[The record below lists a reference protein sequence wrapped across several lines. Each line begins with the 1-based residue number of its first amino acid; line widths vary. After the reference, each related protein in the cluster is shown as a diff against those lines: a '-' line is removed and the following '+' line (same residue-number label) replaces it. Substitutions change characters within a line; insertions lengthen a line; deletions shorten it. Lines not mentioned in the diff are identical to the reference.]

1 MMIKKSETLSLI
13 ITLSLWLIFTLCSI
27 FVPIPQ
33 KDEKE
38 KYISVKLSLPP
49 VEKIEKQTEKI
60 EKPVREDISEISP
73 IKPEVV
79 EKVEVIEKTE
89 VVAKTEPVKTEPV
102 KTEPVKTEPV
112 KTEPVK
118 TEPVKTENAKVSSPK
133 QEQTFTPAKQQLQKS
148 TEELIAEQNAKKS
161 TKTVEDVDFDA
172 MFGGSSTVSSNQ
184 TTNSSNQ
191 PIQTVQKDSNA
202 LSGSAGIAASTTTS
216 SYVASSENQKSNDV
230 NETNTGTMLSNISR
244 KKYETTTQDLS
255 SVVEISGIAKGDGGT
270 LIQLENGEMRILLY
284 PKEPE
289 IVLPE
294 DSNVETSVNIEIYF
308 QVLKNGSVTSI
319 QISNEA
325 LISPKIATEIK
336 NQIAQWRFNE
346 ANSNGQGRLN
356 CSIIK
361 K

>member
-13 ITLSLWLIFTLCSI
+13 ITLSLWIIFTLCSI

-33 KDEKE
+33 KEEKE
-38 KYISVKLSLPP
+38 KYISVKLSL
-49 VEKIEKQTEKI
+49 
-60 EKPVREDISEISP
+60 SP
-73 IKPEVV
+73 M
-79 EKVEVIEKTE
+79 EKVETTEKTE
-89 VVAKTEPVKTEPV
+89 VVAKSEHVKTEPV
-102 KTEPVKTEPV
+102 KTESAEKTEPVAKTESV

-133 QEQTFTPAKQQLQKS
+133 QEPTFTPVKQQLQKS

-161 TKTVEDVDFDA
+161 TKTVEDVDWDT
-172 MFGGSSTVSSNQ
+172 MFGGSSTVSSNK

-230 NETNTGTMLSNISR
+230 NETNTGTMLSNISG

-255 SVVEISGIAKGDGGT
+255 SVVEFSGIAKGDGGT
-270 LIQLENGEMRILLY
+270 LIQLENGEMRILLD
-284 PKEPE
+284 PKEPK

-294 DSNVETSVNIEIYF
+294 NSNVETSILIEVSF
-308 QVLKNGSVTSI
+308 QVLKNGTVSGI
-319 QISNEA
+319 QITNEA
-325 LISPKIATEIK
+325 LISPKIAAEIK
-336 NQIAQWRFNE
+336 NQIAKWRFNE
-346 ANSNGQGRLN
+346 ADSNGQGHFN
-356 CSIIK
+356 YSIIK

>member
-148 TEELIAEQNAKKS
+148 TEELIAEQNAK
-161 TKTVEDVDFDA
+161 
-172 MFGGSSTVSSNQ
+172 
-184 TTNSSNQ
+184 
-191 PIQTVQKDSNA
+191 
-202 LSGSAGIAASTTTS
+202 
-216 SYVASSENQKSNDV
+216 
-230 NETNTGTMLSNISR
+230 
-244 KKYETTTQDLS
+244 
-255 SVVEISGIAKGDGGT
+255 
-270 LIQLENGEMRILLY
+270 
-284 PKEPE
+284 
-289 IVLPE
+289 
-294 DSNVETSVNIEIYF
+294 
-308 QVLKNGSVTSI
+308 
-319 QISNEA
+319 
-325 LISPKIATEIK
+325 
-336 NQIAQWRFNE
+336 
-346 ANSNGQGRLN
+346 
-356 CSIIK
+356 
-361 K
+361 

>member
-1 MMIKKSETLSLI
+1 MIKKSETLSLI

-49 VEKIEKQTEKI
+49 VEKVEKQTEKI

-89 VVAKTEPVKTEPV
+89 VVA
-102 KTEPVKTEPV
+102 

-161 TKTVEDVDFDA
+161 TKTVEEVDWDA
-172 MFGGSSTVSSNQ
+172 LFGGTSTVSSNQ
-184 TTNSSNQ
+184 TTNSSKQ
-191 PIQTVQKDSNA
+191 EIQTVQNDSNA

-216 SYVASSENQKSNDV
+216 SYAASSENQNSNDEK
-230 NETNTGTMLSNISR
+230 ETNTGTMLSNISG

-255 SVVEISGIAKGDGGT
+255 SVVEFTGTAKGDGGT
-270 LIQLENGEMRILLY
+270 LIQLENGEMRILLDPQE
-284 PKEPE
+284 PK
-289 IVLPE
+289 IILPE
-294 DSNVETSVNIEIYF
+294 DANIETSVNIEIYF

-346 ANSNGQGRLN
+346 ANSNGQGHFN
-356 CSIIK
+356 YSIIK

>member
-49 VEKIEKQTEKI
+49 VEKVEKQTEKI

-73 IKPEVV
+73 AKPEVV

-89 VVAKTEPVKTEPV
+89 AVAKTEPVV
-102 KTEPVKTEPV
+102 KTEPVKA
-112 KTEPVK
+112 
-118 TEPVKTENAKVSSPK
+118 EPVKTENAKVSSPK

-161 TKTVEDVDFDA
+161 TKTVEEVDWDA
-172 MFGGSSTVSSNQ
+172 MFGGTSTVSSNQ

-191 PIQTVQKDSNA
+191 EIQTVQNDSNA

-216 SYVASSENQKSNDV
+216 SYAASSENQNSNDEK
-230 NETNTGTMLSNISR
+230 ETNTGTMLSNISG

-255 SVVEISGIAKGDGGT
+255 SVVEFTGTAKGDGGT
-270 LIQLENGEMRILLY
+270 LIQLENGEMRILLD
-284 PKEPE
+284 PKEPN
-289 IVLPE
+289 IILPE
-294 DSNVETSVNIEIYF
+294 DANIETSVNIEIYF

-346 ANSNGQGRLN
+346 ANSNGQGHFN
-356 CSIIK
+356 YSIIK

>member
-27 FVPIPQ
+27 FVPISQ

-49 VEKIEKQTEKI
+49 VEKVEKQTEKI

-73 IKPEVV
+73 AKPEVV

-89 VVAKTEPVKTEPV
+89 VVAKTEPV
-102 KTEPVKTEPV
+102 V

-161 TKTVEDVDFDA
+161 TKTVEEVDWDA
-172 MFGGSSTVSSNQ
+172 MFGGTSTVSSNQ
-184 TTNSSNQ
+184 TTNSSKQ
-191 PIQTVQKDSNA
+191 EIQTVQNDSNA

-216 SYVASSENQKSNDV
+216 SYAASSENQNSNDEK
-230 NETNTGTMLSNISR
+230 ETNTGTMLSNISG

-255 SVVEISGIAKGDGGT
+255 SVVEFTGTAKGDGGT
-270 LIQLENGEMRILLY
+270 LIQLENGEMRILLD
-284 PKEPE
+284 PKEPN
-289 IVLPE
+289 IILPE
-294 DSNVETSVNIEIYF
+294 DANIETSVNIEIYF

-346 ANSNGQGRLN
+346 ANSNGQGHFN
-356 CSIIK
+356 YSIIK

>member
-1 MMIKKSETLSLI
+1 MIKKSETLSLI

-49 VEKIEKQTEKI
+49 VEKVEKQTEKI

-73 IKPEVV
+73 AKPEVV

-89 VVAKTEPVKTEPV
+89 VVAKTEPV
-102 KTEPVKTEPV
+102 V

-161 TKTVEDVDFDA
+161 TKTVEEVDWDA

-191 PIQTVQKDSNA
+191 EIQTVQNDSNA

-216 SYVASSENQKSNDV
+216 SYAASSENQNSNDEK
-230 NETNTGTMLSNISR
+230 ETNTGTMLSNISG

-255 SVVEISGIAKGDGGT
+255 SVVEFTGTAKGDGGT
-270 LIQLENGEMRILLY
+270 LIQLENGEMRILLDPQE
-284 PKEPE
+284 PK
-289 IVLPE
+289 IILPE
-294 DSNVETSVNIEIYF
+294 DANIETSVNIEIYF

-346 ANSNGQGRLN
+346 ANSNGQGHFN
-356 CSIIK
+356 YSIIK

>member
-13 ITLSLWLIFTLCSI
+13 ITLSLWLIFTLCAI

-33 KDEKE
+33 KEEKE

-49 VEKIEKQTEKI
+49 VEKVEKQTEKI
-60 EKPVREDISEISP
+60 EKPVREDISKISP

-89 VVAKTEPVKTEPV
+89 VVAKTEPV
-102 KTEPVKTEPV
+102 V

-161 TKTVEDVDFDA
+161 TKTVEEVDWDA
-172 MFGGSSTVSSNQ
+172 MFGGTSTVSSSQ

-191 PIQTVQKDSNA
+191 EIQTVQNDSNA

-216 SYVASSENQKSNDV
+216 SYAASSENQNSNDEK
-230 NETNTGTMLSNISR
+230 ETNTGTMLSNISG
-244 KKYETTTQDLS
+244 KKYETATQDLS
-255 SVVEISGIAKGDGGT
+255 SVVEFTGTAKGDGGT
-270 LIQLENGEMRILLY
+270 LIQLENGEMRILLD
-284 PKEPE
+284 PKEPN
-289 IVLPE
+289 IILPE
-294 DSNVETSVNIEIYF
+294 DANIETSVNIEIYF

-346 ANSNGQGRLN
+346 ANSNGQGHFN
-356 CSIIK
+356 YSIIK

>member
-49 VEKIEKQTEKI
+49 VEKVEKQTEKI
-60 EKPVREDISEISP
+60 EKPVREEVSEISP
-73 IKPEVV
+73 AKPEVV

-89 VVAKTEPVKTEPV
+89 AVAKTEPV
-102 KTEPVKTEPV
+102 V

-161 TKTVEDVDFDA
+161 TKTVEEVDWDA
-172 MFGGSSTVSSNQ
+172 LFGGTSTVSSNQ

-191 PIQTVQKDSNA
+191 EIQTVQNDSNA

-216 SYVASSENQKSNDV
+216 SYAASSENQNSNDEK
-230 NETNTGTMLSNISR
+230 ETNTGTMLSNISG
-244 KKYETTTQDLS
+244 KKYETATQDLS
-255 SVVEISGIAKGDGGT
+255 SVVEFTGTAKGDGGT
-270 LIQLENGEMRILLY
+270 LIQLENGEMRILLDPQE
-284 PKEPE
+284 PK
-289 IVLPE
+289 IILPE
-294 DSNVETSVNIEIYF
+294 DANIETSVNIEIYF

-346 ANSNGQGRLN
+346 ANSNGQGHFN
-356 CSIIK
+356 YSIIK

>member
-49 VEKIEKQTEKI
+49 VEKVEKQTEKI
-60 EKPVREDISEISP
+60 EKPVREEVSEISP
-73 IKPEVV
+73 AKPEVV

-89 VVAKTEPVKTEPV
+89 AVAKTEPV
-102 KTEPVKTEPV
+102 V

-161 TKTVEDVDFDA
+161 TKTVEDVDWDA
-172 MFGGSSTVSSNQ
+172 MFGVSSTVSSNQ

-191 PIQTVQKDSNA
+191 PIQTVQNDSNA

-216 SYVASSENQKSNDV
+216 SYAASSENQNSNDEK
-230 NETNTGTMLSNISR
+230 ETNTGTMLSNISG
-244 KKYETTTQDLS
+244 KKYETATQDLS
-255 SVVEISGIAKGDGGT
+255 SVVEFTGTAKGDGGT
-270 LIQLENGEMRILLY
+270 LIQLENGEMRILLDPQE
-284 PKEPE
+284 PK
-289 IVLPE
+289 IILPE
-294 DSNVETSVNIEIYF
+294 DANIETSVNIEIYF

-346 ANSNGQGRLN
+346 ANSNGQGHFN
-356 CSIIK
+356 YSIIK

>member
-1 MMIKKSETLSLI
+1 MIKKSETLSLI

-49 VEKIEKQTEKI
+49 VEKVEKQTEKI

-73 IKPEVV
+73 AKPEVV

-89 VVAKTEPVKTEPV
+89 AVAKTEPV
-102 KTEPVKTEPV
+102 V

-161 TKTVEDVDFDA
+161 TKTVEEVDWDA

-191 PIQTVQKDSNA
+191 EIQTVQNDSNA

-216 SYVASSENQKSNDV
+216 SYAASSENQNSNDEK
-230 NETNTGTMLSNISR
+230 ETNTGTMLSNISG

-255 SVVEISGIAKGDGGT
+255 SVVEFTGTAKGDGGT
-270 LIQLENGEMRILLY
+270 LIQLENGEMRILLDPQE
-284 PKEPE
+284 PK
-289 IVLPE
+289 IILPE
-294 DSNVETSVNIEIYF
+294 DANIETSVNIEIYF

-346 ANSNGQGRLN
+346 ANSNGQGHFN
-356 CSIIK
+356 YSIIK

>member
-1 MMIKKSETLSLI
+1 MIKKSETLSLI

-73 IKPEVV
+73 AKPEVV

-89 VVAKTEPVKTEPV
+89 VVAKTEPVV

-112 KTEPVK
+112 KTK
-118 TEPVKTENAKVSSPK
+118 NAKVSSPK

-230 NETNTGTMLSNISR
+230 NETNTGTMLSNISG

-255 SVVEISGIAKGDGGT
+255 PVVEISGIAKGDGGT
-270 LIQLENGEMRILLY
+270 LIQLKNGEMRILLN
-284 PKEPE
+284 PKELE

-294 DSNVETSVNIEIYF
+294 NSNVETSILIEVSF
-308 QVLKNGSVTSI
+308 QVLKNGTVSGI
-319 QISNEA
+319 QITNEA
-325 LISPKIATEIK
+325 LISPKIAAEIK
-336 NQIAQWRFNE
+336 NQIAKLRFNE
-346 ANSNGQGRLN
+346 ADSNGQGRLN

>member
-1 MMIKKSETLSLI
+1 MIKKSETLSLI

-49 VEKIEKQTEKI
+49 VEKVEKQTEKI
-60 EKPVREDISEISP
+60 EKPVREEVSEISP
-73 IKPEVV
+73 AKPEVV

-89 VVAKTEPVKTEPV
+89 VVAKTESV
-102 KTEPVKTEPV
+102 V

-161 TKTVEDVDFDA
+161 TKTVEEVDWDA

-191 PIQTVQKDSNA
+191 EIQTVQNDSNA

-216 SYVASSENQKSNDV
+216 SYAASSENQNSNDEK
-230 NETNTGTMLSNISR
+230 ETNTGTMLSNISG

-255 SVVEISGIAKGDGGT
+255 SVVEFTGTAKGDGGT
-270 LIQLENGEMRILLY
+270 LIQLENGEMRILLDPQE
-284 PKEPE
+284 PK
-289 IVLPE
+289 IILPE
-294 DSNVETSVNIEIYF
+294 DANIETSVNIEIYF

-346 ANSNGQGRLN
+346 ANSNGQGHFN
-356 CSIIK
+356 YSIIK

>member
-1 MMIKKSETLSLI
+1 MMIKKSETFSLI
-13 ITLSLWLIFTLCSI
+13 ITLSLWLIFTLCAI

-49 VEKIEKQTEKI
+49 VEKVEKQTEKI
-60 EKPVREDISEISP
+60 EKPVREEVSEISP
-73 IKPEVV
+73 AKPEVV

-89 VVAKTEPVKTEPV
+89 VVAKTEPV
-102 KTEPVKTEPV
+102 V

-161 TKTVEDVDFDA
+161 TKTVEEVDWDA
-172 MFGGSSTVSSNQ
+172 LFGGTSTVSSNQ

-191 PIQTVQKDSNA
+191 EIQTVQNDSNA

-216 SYVASSENQKSNDV
+216 SYAASSENQNSNDEK
-230 NETNTGTMLSNISR
+230 ETNTGTMLSNISG
-244 KKYETTTQDLS
+244 KKYETATQDLS
-255 SVVEISGIAKGDGGT
+255 SVVEFTGTAKGDGGT
-270 LIQLENGEMRILLY
+270 LIQLENGEMRILLDPQE
-284 PKEPE
+284 PK
-289 IVLPE
+289 IILPE
-294 DSNVETSVNIEIYF
+294 DANIETSVNIEIYF

-319 QISNEA
+319 QITNEA
-325 LISPKIATEIK
+325 LISPKIAAEIK

-346 ANSNGQGRLN
+346 ANSNGQGHFN
-356 CSIIK
+356 YSIIK

>member
-1 MMIKKSETLSLI
+1 MIKKSETLSLI

-27 FVPIPQ
+27 FVPISQ

-49 VEKIEKQTEKI
+49 VEKVEKQTEKI

-73 IKPEVV
+73 AKPEVV

-89 VVAKTEPVKTEPV
+89 VVAKTEPV
-102 KTEPVKTEPV
+102 V

-161 TKTVEDVDFDA
+161 TKTVEEVDWDA
-172 MFGGSSTVSSNQ
+172 MFGGTSTVSSNQ
-184 TTNSSNQ
+184 TTNSSKQ
-191 PIQTVQKDSNA
+191 EIQTVQNDSNA

-216 SYVASSENQKSNDV
+216 SYAASSENQNSNDEK
-230 NETNTGTMLSNISR
+230 ETNTGTMLSNISG

-255 SVVEISGIAKGDGGT
+255 SVVEFTGTAKGDGGT
-270 LIQLENGEMRILLY
+270 LIQLENGEMRILLDPQE
-284 PKEPE
+284 PK
-289 IVLPE
+289 IILPE
-294 DSNVETSVNIEIYF
+294 DANIETSVNIEIYF

-346 ANSNGQGRLN
+346 ANSNGQGHFN
-356 CSIIK
+356 YSIIK

>member
-73 IKPEVV
+73 AKPEVV

-89 VVAKTEPVKTEPV
+89 VVAKTEPV
-102 KTEPVKTEPV
+102 V

-161 TKTVEDVDFDA
+161 TKTVEEVDWDA
-172 MFGGSSTVSSNQ
+172 MFGGTSTVSSNQ

-191 PIQTVQKDSNA
+191 EIQTVQNDSNA

-216 SYVASSENQKSNDV
+216 SYAASSENQNSNDEK
-230 NETNTGTMLSNISR
+230 ETNTGTMLSNISG

-255 SVVEISGIAKGDGGT
+255 SVVEFTGTAKGDGGT
-270 LIQLENGEMRILLY
+270 LIQLENGEMRILLDPQE
-284 PKEPE
+284 PK
-289 IVLPE
+289 IILPE
-294 DSNVETSVNIEIYF
+294 DANIETSVNIEIYF

-346 ANSNGQGRLN
+346 ANSNGQGHFN
-356 CSIIK
+356 YSIIK

>member
-13 ITLSLWLIFTLCSI
+13 ITLSLWIIFTLCSI

-33 KDEKE
+33 KEEKE
-38 KYISVKLSLPP
+38 KYISVKLSL
-49 VEKIEKQTEKI
+49 
-60 EKPVREDISEISP
+60 SP
-73 IKPEVV
+73 M
-79 EKVEVIEKTE
+79 EKVETTEKTE
-89 VVAKTEPVKTEPV
+89 VVAKSEPVKTEPV
-102 KTEPVKTEPV
+102 KTESAEKTEPVAKTESV

-133 QEQTFTPAKQQLQKS
+133 QEPTFTPVKQQLQKS

-161 TKTVEDVDFDA
+161 TKTVEDVDWDT
-172 MFGGSSTVSSNQ
+172 MFGGSSTVSSNK

-230 NETNTGTMLSNISR
+230 NETNTGTMLSNISG

-255 SVVEISGIAKGDGGT
+255 SVVEFSGIAKGDGGT
-270 LIQLENGEMRILLY
+270 LIQLENGEMRILLD
-284 PKEPE
+284 PKEPK

-294 DSNVETSVNIEIYF
+294 NSNVETSILIEVSF
-308 QVLKNGSVTSI
+308 QVLKNGTVSGI
-319 QISNEA
+319 QITNEA
-325 LISPKIATEIK
+325 LISPKIAAEIK
-336 NQIAQWRFNE
+336 NQIAKWRFNE
-346 ANSNGQGRLN
+346 ADSNGQGHFN
-356 CSIIK
+356 YSIIK

>member
-1 MMIKKSETLSLI
+1 MIKKSETLSLI

-49 VEKIEKQTEKI
+49 VEKIENQTEKI

-89 VVAKTEPVKTEPV
+89 AVAKTEPA
-102 KTEPVKTEPV
+102 V

-161 TKTVEDVDFDA
+161 TKTVEEVDWDA
-172 MFGGSSTVSSNQ
+172 MFGGTSTVSSNQ
-184 TTNSSNQ
+184 TTNSSKQ
-191 PIQTVQKDSNA
+191 EIQTVQNDSNA

-216 SYVASSENQKSNDV
+216 SYAASSENQNSNDEK
-230 NETNTGTMLSNISR
+230 ETNTGTMLSNISG

-255 SVVEISGIAKGDGGT
+255 SVVEFTGTAKGDGGT
-270 LIQLENGEMRILLY
+270 LIQLENGEMRILLDPQE
-284 PKEPE
+284 PK
-289 IVLPE
+289 IILPE
-294 DSNVETSVNIEIYF
+294 DANIETSVNIEIYF

-346 ANSNGQGRLN
+346 ANSNGQGHFN
-356 CSIIK
+356 YSIIK

>member
-49 VEKIEKQTEKI
+49 VEKVEKQTEKI
-60 EKPVREDISEISP
+60 EKPVREEVSEISP
-73 IKPEVV
+73 AKPEVV

-89 VVAKTEPVKTEPV
+89 VVAKTEPV
-102 KTEPVKTEPV
+102 V

-161 TKTVEDVDFDA
+161 TKTVEEVDWDA
-172 MFGGSSTVSSNQ
+172 LFGGTSTVSSNQ

-191 PIQTVQKDSNA
+191 EIQTVQNDSNA

-216 SYVASSENQKSNDV
+216 SYAASSENQNSNDEK
-230 NETNTGTMLSNISR
+230 ETNTGTMLSNISG

-255 SVVEISGIAKGDGGT
+255 SVVEFTGTAKGDGGT
-270 LIQLENGEMRILLY
+270 LIQLENGEMRILLDPQE
-284 PKEPE
+284 PK
-289 IVLPE
+289 IILPE
-294 DSNVETSVNIEIYF
+294 DANIETSVNIEIYF

-346 ANSNGQGRLN
+346 ANSNGQGHFN
-356 CSIIK
+356 YSIIK

>member
-1 MMIKKSETLSLI
+1 MIKKSETLSLI

-49 VEKIEKQTEKI
+49 VEKVEKQTEKI

-73 IKPEVV
+73 AKPEVV

-89 VVAKTEPVKTEPV
+89 VVAKTESV
-102 KTEPVKTEPV
+102 V

-161 TKTVEDVDFDA
+161 TKTVEEVDWDA

-191 PIQTVQKDSNA
+191 EIQTVQNDSNA

-216 SYVASSENQKSNDV
+216 SYAASSENQNSNDEK
-230 NETNTGTMLSNISR
+230 ETNTGTMLSNISG

-255 SVVEISGIAKGDGGT
+255 SVVEFTGTAKGDGGT
-270 LIQLENGEMRILLY
+270 LIQLENGEMRILLDPQE
-284 PKEPE
+284 PK
-289 IVLPE
+289 IILPE
-294 DSNVETSVNIEIYF
+294 DANIETSVNIEIYF

-346 ANSNGQGRLN
+346 ANSNGQGHFN
-356 CSIIK
+356 YSIIK

>member
-1 MMIKKSETLSLI
+1 MIKKSETLSLI

-49 VEKIEKQTEKI
+49 VEKVEKQTEKI
-60 EKPVREDISEISP
+60 EKPVREEVSEISP

-89 VVAKTEPVKTEPV
+89 AVAKTEPV
-102 KTEPVKTEPV
+102 V

-161 TKTVEDVDFDA
+161 TKTVEEVDWDA
-172 MFGGSSTVSSNQ
+172 MFGGTSTVSSNQ
-184 TTNSSNQ
+184 TTNSSKQ
-191 PIQTVQKDSNA
+191 EIQTVQNDSNA

-216 SYVASSENQKSNDV
+216 PYAASSENQNSNDEK
-230 NETNTGTMLSNISR
+230 ETNTGTMLSNISG
-244 KKYETTTQDLS
+244 KKYETATQDLS
-255 SVVEISGIAKGDGGT
+255 SVVEFTGTAKGDGGT
-270 LIQLENGEMRILLY
+270 LIQLENGEMRILLDPQE
-284 PKEPE
+284 PK
-289 IVLPE
+289 IILPE
-294 DSNVETSVNIEIYF
+294 DANIETSVNIEIYF

-346 ANSNGQGRLN
+346 ANSNGQGHFN
-356 CSIIK
+356 YSIIK

>member
-1 MMIKKSETLSLI
+1 MMIKKSETLSLL

-89 VVAKTEPVKTEPV
+89 VVAKTEPV
-102 KTEPVKTEPV
+102 V

-161 TKTVEDVDFDA
+161 TKTVEEVDWEA
-172 MFGGSSTVSSNQ
+172 MFGGTSTVSSNQ

-191 PIQTVQKDSNA
+191 EIQTVQNDSNA

-216 SYVASSENQKSNDV
+216 SYAASSENQNSNDEK
-230 NETNTGTMLSNISR
+230 ETNTGTMLSNISG

-255 SVVEISGIAKGDGGT
+255 SVVEFTGTAKGDGGT
-270 LIQLENGEMRILLY
+270 LIQLENGEMRILLDPQE
-284 PKEPE
+284 PK
-289 IVLPE
+289 IILPE
-294 DSNVETSVNIEIYF
+294 DANIETSVNIEIYF

-346 ANSNGQGRLN
+346 ANSNGQGHFN
-356 CSIIK
+356 YSIIK

>member
-1 MMIKKSETLSLI
+1 MIKKSETLSLI

-49 VEKIEKQTEKI
+49 VEKVEKQTEKI

-73 IKPEVV
+73 AKPEVV

-89 VVAKTEPVKTEPV
+89 VVAKTESV
-102 KTEPVKTEPV
+102 V

-161 TKTVEDVDFDA
+161 TKTVEEVDWDA

-191 PIQTVQKDSNA
+191 EIQTVQNDSNA

-216 SYVASSENQKSNDV
+216 SYAASSENQNSNDEK
-230 NETNTGTMLSNISR
+230 ETNTGTMLSNISG

-255 SVVEISGIAKGDGGT
+255 SVVEFTGTAKGDGGT
-270 LIQLENGEMRILLY
+270 LIQLENGEMRILLD
-284 PKEPE
+284 PKEPN
-289 IVLPE
+289 IILPE
-294 DSNVETSVNIEIYF
+294 DANIETSVNIEIYF

-346 ANSNGQGRLN
+346 ANSNGQGHFN
-356 CSIIK
+356 YSIIK

>member
-49 VEKIEKQTEKI
+49 VEKVEKQTEKI
-60 EKPVREDISEISP
+60 EKPVREEVSEISP
-73 IKPEVV
+73 AKPEVV

-89 VVAKTEPVKTEPV
+89 VVAKTDPV
-102 KTEPVKTEPV
+102 V

-161 TKTVEDVDFDA
+161 TKTVEEVDWDA
-172 MFGGSSTVSSNQ
+172 MFGGTSTVSSNQ
-184 TTNSSNQ
+184 TTNSSKQ
-191 PIQTVQKDSNA
+191 EIQTVQNDSNA

-216 SYVASSENQKSNDV
+216 SYAASSENQNSNDEK
-230 NETNTGTMLSNISR
+230 ETNTGTMLSNISG

-255 SVVEISGIAKGDGGT
+255 SVVEFTGTAKGDGGT
-270 LIQLENGEMRILLY
+270 LIQLENGEMRILLD
-284 PKEPE
+284 PKEPN
-289 IVLPE
+289 IILPE
-294 DSNVETSVNIEIYF
+294 DANIETSVNIEIYF

-346 ANSNGQGRLN
+346 ANSNGQGHFN
-356 CSIIK
+356 YSIIK

>member
-49 VEKIEKQTEKI
+49 VEKVEKQTEKI
-60 EKPVREDISEISP
+60 EKPVREEVSEISP
-73 IKPEVV
+73 AKPEVV

-89 VVAKTEPVKTEPV
+89 AVAKTEPV
-102 KTEPVKTEPV
+102 V

-161 TKTVEDVDFDA
+161 TKTVEEVDWDA

-191 PIQTVQKDSNA
+191 EIQTVQNDSNA

-216 SYVASSENQKSNDV
+216 SYAASSENQNSNDEK
-230 NETNTGTMLSNISR
+230 ETNTGTMLSNISG

-255 SVVEISGIAKGDGGT
+255 SVVEFTGTAKGDGGT
-270 LIQLENGEMRILLY
+270 LIQLENGEMRILLDPQE
-284 PKEPE
+284 PK
-289 IVLPE
+289 IILPE
-294 DSNVETSVNIEIYF
+294 DANIETSVNIEIYF

-346 ANSNGQGRLN
+346 ANSNGQGHFN
-356 CSIIK
+356 YSIIK

>member
-49 VEKIEKQTEKI
+49 VEKVEKQTEKI

-89 VVAKTEPVKTEPV
+89 VVAKTEPV
-102 KTEPVKTEPV
+102 V

-161 TKTVEDVDFDA
+161 TKTVEEVDWDA
-172 MFGGSSTVSSNQ
+172 MFGGTSTVSSNQ
-184 TTNSSNQ
+184 TTNSSKQ
-191 PIQTVQKDSNA
+191 EIQTVQNDSNA

-216 SYVASSENQKSNDV
+216 SYAASSENQNSNDEK
-230 NETNTGTMLSNISR
+230 ETNTGTMLSNISG
-244 KKYETTTQDLS
+244 KKYETATQDLS
-255 SVVEISGIAKGDGGT
+255 SVVEFTGTAKGDGGT
-270 LIQLENGEMRILLY
+270 LIQLENGEMRILLDPQE
-284 PKEPE
+284 PK
-289 IVLPE
+289 IILPE
-294 DSNVETSVNIEIYF
+294 DANIETSVNIEIYF

-346 ANSNGQGRLN
+346 ANSNGQGHFN
-356 CSIIK
+356 YSIIK

>member
-1 MMIKKSETLSLI
+1 MIKKSETFSLI

-49 VEKIEKQTEKI
+49 VEKVEKQTEKI

-73 IKPEVV
+73 AKPEVV

-89 VVAKTEPVKTEPV
+89 VVAKTEPVV
-102 KTEPVKTEPV
+102 KTEPVKTES
-112 KTEPVK
+112 
-118 TEPVKTENAKVSSPK
+118 VKTENAKVSSPK

-161 TKTVEDVDFDA
+161 TKTVEEVDWDA
-172 MFGGSSTVSSNQ
+172 MFGGTSTVSSNQ

-191 PIQTVQKDSNA
+191 EIQTVQNDSNA

-216 SYVASSENQKSNDV
+216 SYAASSENQNSNDEK
-230 NETNTGTMLSNISR
+230 ETNTGTMLSNISG

-255 SVVEISGIAKGDGGT
+255 SVVEFTGTAKGDGGT
-270 LIQLENGEMRILLY
+270 LIQLENGEMRILLDPQE
-284 PKEPE
+284 PK
-289 IVLPE
+289 IILPE
-294 DSNVETSVNIEIYF
+294 DANIETSVNIEIYF

-346 ANSNGQGRLN
+346 ANSNGQGHFN
-356 CSIIK
+356 YSIIK

>member
-49 VEKIEKQTEKI
+49 VEKVEKQTEKI

-73 IKPEVV
+73 AKPEVV

-89 VVAKTEPVKTEPV
+89 VVAKTEPV
-102 KTEPVKTEPV
+102 V

-161 TKTVEDVDFDA
+161 TKTVEEVDWDA

-191 PIQTVQKDSNA
+191 EIQTVQNDSNA

-216 SYVASSENQKSNDV
+216 SYAASSENQNSNDEK
-230 NETNTGTMLSNISR
+230 ETNTGTMLSNISG

-255 SVVEISGIAKGDGGT
+255 SVVEFTGTAKGDGGT
-270 LIQLENGEMRILLY
+270 LIQLENGEMRILLDPQE
-284 PKEPE
+284 PK
-289 IVLPE
+289 IILPE
-294 DSNVETSVNIEIYF
+294 DANIETSVNIEIYF

-346 ANSNGQGRLN
+346 ANSNGQGHFN
-356 CSIIK
+356 YSIIK

>member
-13 ITLSLWLIFTLCSI
+13 ITLSLWLIFTLCAI

-33 KDEKE
+33 KEEKE

-49 VEKIEKQTEKI
+49 MEKIEKQTEKI
-60 EKPVREDISEISP
+60 EKTVREEVSEISP
-73 IKPEVV
+73 AKPEVV

-89 VVAKTEPVKTEPV
+89 VVAKTEPV
-102 KTEPVKTEPV
+102 V

-161 TKTVEDVDFDA
+161 TKTVEEVDWDA
-172 MFGGSSTVSSNQ
+172 MFGGTSTVSSNQ
-184 TTNSSNQ
+184 TTNSLNQ
-191 PIQTVQKDSNA
+191 EIQTVQNDSNA

-216 SYVASSENQKSNDV
+216 SYAASSENQNSNDEK
-230 NETNTGTMLSNISR
+230 ETNTGTMLSNISG
-244 KKYETTTQDLS
+244 KKYETATQDLS
-255 SVVEISGIAKGDGGT
+255 SVVEFTGTAKGDGGT
-270 LIQLENGEMRILLY
+270 LIQLENGEMRILLDPQE
-284 PKEPE
+284 PK
-289 IVLPE
+289 IILPE
-294 DSNVETSVNIEIYF
+294 DANIETSVNIEIYF

-346 ANSNGQGRLN
+346 ANSNGQGHFN
-356 CSIIK
+356 YSIIK

>member
-49 VEKIEKQTEKI
+49 VEKVEKQTEKI

-89 VVAKTEPVKTEPV
+89 VVAKTEPV
-102 KTEPVKTEPV
+102 V

-161 TKTVEDVDFDA
+161 TKTVEEVDWDA
-172 MFGGSSTVSSNQ
+172 MFGGTSTVSSNQ
-184 TTNSSNQ
+184 TTNSSKQ
-191 PIQTVQKDSNA
+191 EIQTVQNA
-202 LSGSAGIAASTTTS
+202 LMKAVTPITWKT
-216 SYVASSENQKSNDV
+216 EKFF
-230 NETNTGTMLSNISR
+230 LSKEKNFR
-244 KKYETTTQDLS
+244 L
-255 SVVEISGIAKGDGGT
+255 APF
-270 LIQLENGEMRILLY
+270 IL
-284 PKEPE
+284 
-289 IVLPE
+289 
-294 DSNVETSVNIEIYF
+294 
-308 QVLKNGSVTSI
+308 
-319 QISNEA
+319 
-325 LISPKIATEIK
+325 
-336 NQIAQWRFNE
+336 
-346 ANSNGQGRLN
+346 
-356 CSIIK
+356 
-361 K
+361 

>member
-49 VEKIEKQTEKI
+49 VEKVEKQTEKI
-60 EKPVREDISEISP
+60 EKPVREEVSEISP
-73 IKPEVV
+73 AKPEVV

-89 VVAKTEPVKTEPV
+89 AVAKTEPV
-102 KTEPVKTEPV
+102 V

-161 TKTVEDVDFDA
+161 TKTVEEVDWDA
-172 MFGGSSTVSSNQ
+172 MFGGTSTVSSNQ
-184 TTNSSNQ
+184 TTNSSKQ
-191 PIQTVQKDSNA
+191 EIQTVQNDSNA

-216 SYVASSENQKSNDV
+216 PYAASSENQNSNDEK
-230 NETNTGTMLSNISR
+230 ETNTGTMLSNISG
-244 KKYETTTQDLS
+244 KKYETATQDLS
-255 SVVEISGIAKGDGGT
+255 SVVEFTGTAKGDGGT
-270 LIQLENGEMRILLY
+270 LIQLENGEMRILLDPQE
-284 PKEPE
+284 PK
-289 IVLPE
+289 IILPE
-294 DSNVETSVNIEIYF
+294 DANIETSVNIEIYF

-346 ANSNGQGRLN
+346 ANSNGQGHFN
-356 CSIIK
+356 YSIIK

>member
-49 VEKIEKQTEKI
+49 VEKVEKQTEKI

-73 IKPEVV
+73 AKPEVV

-89 VVAKTEPVKTEPV
+89 VVAKTESV
-102 KTEPVKTEPV
+102 V

-161 TKTVEDVDFDA
+161 TKTVEEVDWDA
-172 MFGGSSTVSSNQ
+172 LFGGTSTVSSNQ

-191 PIQTVQKDSNA
+191 EIQTVQNDSNA

-216 SYVASSENQKSNDV
+216 SYAASSENQNSNDEK
-230 NETNTGTMLSNISR
+230 ETNTGTMLSNISG

-255 SVVEISGIAKGDGGT
+255 SVVEFTGTAKGDGGT
-270 LIQLENGEMRILLY
+270 LIQLENGEMRILLDPQE
-284 PKEPE
+284 PK
-289 IVLPE
+289 IILPE
-294 DSNVETSVNIEIYF
+294 DANIETSVNIEIYF

-346 ANSNGQGRLN
+346 ANSNGQGHFN
-356 CSIIK
+356 YSIIK

>member
-49 VEKIEKQTEKI
+49 VEKVEKQTEKI

-73 IKPEVV
+73 AKPEVV

-89 VVAKTEPVKTEPV
+89 VVAKTEPV
-102 KTEPVKTEPV
+102 V

-161 TKTVEDVDFDA
+161 TKTVEEVDWDA
-172 MFGGSSTVSSNQ
+172 MFGGTSTVSSNQ
-184 TTNSSNQ
+184 TTNSSKQ
-191 PIQTVQKDSNA
+191 EIQTVQNDSNA

-216 SYVASSENQKSNDV
+216 PYAASSENQNSNDEK
-230 NETNTGTMLSNISR
+230 ETNTGTMLSNISG
-244 KKYETTTQDLS
+244 KKYETATQDLS
-255 SVVEISGIAKGDGGT
+255 SVVEFTGTAKGDGGT
-270 LIQLENGEMRILLY
+270 LIQLENGEMRILLEPQE
-284 PKEPE
+284 PK
-289 IVLPE
+289 IILPE
-294 DSNVETSVNIEIYF
+294 DANIETSVNIEIYF

-346 ANSNGQGRLN
+346 ANSNGQGHFN
-356 CSIIK
+356 YSIIK

>member
-49 VEKIEKQTEKI
+49 VEKVEKQTEKI
-60 EKPVREDISEISP
+60 EKPVREEVSEISP

-89 VVAKTEPVKTEPV
+89 VVAKTEPV
-102 KTEPVKTEPV
+102 V

-133 QEQTFTPAKQQLQKS
+133 QEQTFTPVKQQLQKS

-161 TKTVEDVDFDA
+161 TKTVEEVDWDA

-191 PIQTVQKDSNA
+191 EIQTVQNDSNA

-216 SYVASSENQKSNDV
+216 SYAASSENQNSNDEK
-230 NETNTGTMLSNISR
+230 ETNTGTMLSNISG
-244 KKYETTTQDLS
+244 KKYETATQDLS
-255 SVVEISGIAKGDGGT
+255 SVVEFTGTAKGDGGT
-270 LIQLENGEMRILLY
+270 LIQLENGEMRILLDPQE
-284 PKEPE
+284 PK
-289 IVLPE
+289 IILPE
-294 DSNVETSVNIEIYF
+294 DASIETSVNIEIYF

-346 ANSNGQGRLN
+346 ANSNGQGHFN
-356 CSIIK
+356 YSIIK

>member
-49 VEKIEKQTEKI
+49 VEKVEKQTEKI

-73 IKPEVV
+73 AKPEVV

-89 VVAKTEPVKTEPV
+89 VVAKTEPV
-102 KTEPVKTEPV
+102 V

-161 TKTVEDVDFDA
+161 TKTVEEVDWDA
-172 MFGGSSTVSSNQ
+172 LFGGTSTVSSNQ

-191 PIQTVQKDSNA
+191 EIQTVQNDSNA

-216 SYVASSENQKSNDV
+216 SYAASSENQNSNDEK
-230 NETNTGTMLSNISR
+230 ETNTGTMLSNISG

-255 SVVEISGIAKGDGGT
+255 SVVEFTGTAKGDGGT
-270 LIQLENGEMRILLY
+270 LIQLENGEMRILLDPQE
-284 PKEPE
+284 PK
-289 IVLPE
+289 IILPE
-294 DSNVETSVNIEIYF
+294 DANIETSVNIEIYF

-346 ANSNGQGRLN
+346 ANSNGQGHFN
-356 CSIIK
+356 YSIIK

>member
-49 VEKIEKQTEKI
+49 VEKVEKQTEKI
-60 EKPVREDISEISP
+60 EKPVREEVSEISP

-89 VVAKTEPVKTEPV
+89 AVAKTEPV
-102 KTEPVKTEPV
+102 V

-161 TKTVEDVDFDA
+161 TKTVEEVDWDA
-172 MFGGSSTVSSNQ
+172 MFGGTSTVSSNQ
-184 TTNSSNQ
+184 TTNSSKQ
-191 PIQTVQKDSNA
+191 EIQTVQNDSNA

-216 SYVASSENQKSNDV
+216 PYAASSENQNSNDEK
-230 NETNTGTMLSNISR
+230 ETNTGTMLSNISG
-244 KKYETTTQDLS
+244 KKYETATQDLS
-255 SVVEISGIAKGDGGT
+255 SVVEFTGTAKGDGGT
-270 LIQLENGEMRILLY
+270 LIQLENGEMRILLDPQE
-284 PKEPE
+284 PK
-289 IVLPE
+289 IILPE
-294 DSNVETSVNIEIYF
+294 DANIETSVNIEIYF

-346 ANSNGQGRLN
+346 ANSNGQGHFN
-356 CSIIK
+356 YSIIK

>member
-49 VEKIEKQTEKI
+49 VEKVEKQTEKI

-73 IKPEVV
+73 AKPEVV

-89 VVAKTEPVKTEPV
+89 VVAKTESV
-102 KTEPVKTEPV
+102 V

-161 TKTVEDVDFDA
+161 TKTVEEVDWDA

-191 PIQTVQKDSNA
+191 EIQTVQNDSNA

-216 SYVASSENQKSNDV
+216 SYAASSENQNSNDEK
-230 NETNTGTMLSNISR
+230 ETNTGTMLSNISG

-255 SVVEISGIAKGDGGT
+255 SVVEFTGTAKGDGGT
-270 LIQLENGEMRILLY
+270 LIQLENGEMRILLD
-284 PKEPE
+284 PKEPN
-289 IVLPE
+289 IILPE
-294 DSNVETSVNIEIYF
+294 DANIETSVNIEIYF

-346 ANSNGQGRLN
+346 ANSNGQGHFN
-356 CSIIK
+356 YSIIK

>member
-1 MMIKKSETLSLI
+1 MIKKSETLSLI

-60 EKPVREDISEISP
+60 EKSVREDISEISLA
-73 IKPEVV
+73 KPEVV

-89 VVAKTEPVKTEPV
+89 VVAKTEPVV
-102 KTEPVKTEPV
+102 KTET
-112 KTEPVK
+112 VK

-161 TKTVEDVDFDA
+161 TKTVEEVDWDA
-172 MFGGSSTVSSNQ
+172 MFGGTSTVSSNQ

-191 PIQTVQKDSNA
+191 EIQTVQNDSNA

-216 SYVASSENQKSNDV
+216 SYAASSENQNSNDEK
-230 NETNTGTMLSNISR
+230 ETNTGTMLSNISG

-255 SVVEISGIAKGDGGT
+255 SVVEFTGTAKGDGGT
-270 LIQLENGEMRILLY
+270 LIQLENGEMRILLDPQE
-284 PKEPE
+284 PK
-289 IVLPE
+289 IILPE
-294 DSNVETSVNIEIYF
+294 DANIETSVNIEIYF

-346 ANSNGQGRLN
+346 ANSNGQGHFN
-356 CSIIK
+356 YSIIK